1 MSVPDKKLA
10 MVTYWFAGW
19 LSLSISMGIARA
31 GTELVFPA
39 GDLED
44 PAGWTIGKQ
53 DGGMTT
59 IVPEAARQGKMGL
72 RVVDASDK
80 DGSDCRSAAI
90 PVKGGETVELRFWGR
105 NLSGSGIGVYLHF
118 HDATG
123 RTLNDQRPNQIISSL
138 PPEQREWGEFRLVG
152 TAPTAAATASVWIHS
167 YSASK
172 VSAEYDDFRLF
183 RLSDK
188 EADAMQDERTRQI
201 LSRGTVTYEDFG
213 AVGDGVADDMEPIC
227 RAHEFA
233 NLHRLPVRASPT
245 GIYHLGMKDMT
256 ATVGTSTDW
265 GSARFTIDDSAVVKD
280 VENRGQ
286 TLFVVDSLL
295 SAMTLDLEPVKRDQ
309 TQVAARPEQDCYV
322 CVESNARRVFIRKGL
337 NQNNGSPLR
346 DCFIVR
352 RDGAVEGPVDW
363 DFDSYT
369 RVSARP
375 IESDTLVVKGGVFTT
390 FANRMLSDKGYHY
403 WGRNIVVRRS
413 NTVIDGLTHY
423 VVGETSVG
431 APYGGFLT
439 ASNCANVTFRNCF
452 ATGHRTY
459 GTIGSAGQP
468 VSMGTYDYS
477 AGSVV
482 NFRMENCRMNLIN
495 DRTLWGVIG
504 TNFCK
509 NIVLEDCVLS
519 RMDSH
524 QGVSGE
530 YTVRRTTLGTAGLN
544 AIGRGVL
551 TVEDSTLYGSS
562 LVGLRGDYGSTWEG
576 DLVIRN
582 SRWIPGNGARLWP
595 RLIGGG
601 NDGMHDFG
609 YPCTMPRTVMI
620 DGLFVDD
627 SNPPDNYEGLLFFD
641 HPQPPGKDLPE
652 ERPFPYQPVRKITIR
667 NLQTASGKPPR
678 LPDGYTGTEVIRL
691 PDTK

>member
-1 MSVPDKKLA
+1 MKR
-10 MVTYWFAGW
+10 WIAG
-19 LSLSISMGIARA
+19 SLFVLMGAARA
-31 GTELVFPA
+31 ATELAFPS
-39 GDLED
+39 GDFED
-44 PAGWTIGKQ
+44 PAGWKIGGR
-53 DGGMTT
+53 DGGMST
-59 IVPEAARQGKMGL
+59 IAPEAARQGKVGL
-72 RVVDASDK
+72 RVVDESGKA
-80 DGSDCRSAAI
+80 GSDCRSVPI
-90 PVKGGETVELRFWGR
+90 PVTSGKTYELRFWGR
-105 NLSGSGIGVYLHF
+105 NRSGSGIGVYLHF

-123 RTLNDQRPNQIISSL
+123 RTLNGRRPNLIISSL
-138 PPEQREWGEFRLVG
+138 PPEQQEWREFKLYGM
-152 TAPTAAATASVWIHS
+152 APGAASSASVWIHS
-167 YSASK
+167 YNASR
-172 VSAEYDDFRLF
+172 VRAEYDDFRIF
-183 RLSDK
+183 ELSDE
-188 EADAMQDERTRQI
+188 EAIKMQDENTRQI

-227 RAHEFA
+227 KAHEFA
-233 NLHRLPVRASPT
+233 NLHKLPVRANPK
-245 GIYHLGMKDMT
+245 GIYHLGMKAMT

-265 GSARFTIDDSAVVKD
+265 STARFTIDDSGVVAE
-280 VENRGQ
+280 VENRRQ

-295 SAMTLDLEPVKRDQ
+295 SAVKLDLEPVKRDQ

-322 CVESNARRVFIRKGL
+322 QVESDARRVFIRRGA
-337 NQNNGSPLR
+337 NQNKGSRLR
-346 DCFIVR
+346 DCFILR
-352 RDGAVEGPVDW
+352 ADGSIEGPIDW
-363 DFDSYT
+363 DFESYT
-369 RVSARP
+369 RVTARP
-375 IESDTLVVKGGVFTT
+375 IEPDTLVVKGGVFTT
-390 FANRMLSDKGYHY
+390 IANRMLSDKGYHY

-431 APYGGFLT
+431 APYGGFLS
-439 ASNCANVTFRNCF
+439 ASGCANVTFRNCF

-459 GTIGSAGQP
+459 RSIGSAGRP

-519 RMDSH
+519 RMDAH

-530 YTVRRTTLGTAGLN
+530 YTIRRTTLGTAGLN

-562 LVGLRGDYGSTWEG
+562 LVALRGDYGSTWEG
-576 DLVIRN
+576 KVVIRN
-582 SRWIPGNGARLWP
+582 SRWIPGNGARTWP

-609 YPCTMPRTVMI
+609 YPCYMPREITI

-627 SNPPDNYEGLLFFD
+627 SNHPDDYQGLYFFN
-641 HPQPPGKDLPE
+641 HPKPSREDLPE
-652 ERPFPYQPVRKITIR
+652 ERPFPYEPVRKITIR
-667 NLQTASGKPPR
+667 NLRTASGKQPR
-678 LPDGYTGTEVIRL
+678 LPDGYTGTEVEFL
-691 PDTK
+691 PDAK